1 MNYTVYN
8 MSHLTR
14 SKPQDGIEAELFGN
28 KATPDRPRCPNIP
41 AIEATAYEIAAAM
54 RYLHHHNILHGD
66 LTAGNV
72 LLTTVNPAPDNPR
85 GFCAKVPPFP
95 SPTLRVT

>member
-1 MNYTVYN
+1 
-8 MSHLTR
+8 
-14 SKPQDGIEAELFGN
+14 
-28 KATPDRPRCPNIP
+28 
-41 AIEATAYEIAAAM
+41 M